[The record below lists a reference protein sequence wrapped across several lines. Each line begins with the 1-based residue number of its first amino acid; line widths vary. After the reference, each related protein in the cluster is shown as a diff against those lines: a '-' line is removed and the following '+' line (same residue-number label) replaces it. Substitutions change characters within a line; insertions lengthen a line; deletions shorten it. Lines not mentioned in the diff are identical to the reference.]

1 MREIEDCRCGRDLS
15 DFGSCEARDRDER
28 RLLFIVLWSSLAS
41 PRFASNHEHERSSR
55 IHIRVPDASVFV
67 PHMFQLSL
75 SVPSFFP
82 L

>member
-1 MREIEDCRCGRDLS
+1 MREIEDCRRDLCDLS
-15 DFGSCEARDRDER
+15 SCEARDRDKR
-28 RLLFIVLWSSLAS
+28 RLLFIVLWSSSALRLR
-41 PRFASNHEHERSSR
+41 PTFLDHEHERSSR